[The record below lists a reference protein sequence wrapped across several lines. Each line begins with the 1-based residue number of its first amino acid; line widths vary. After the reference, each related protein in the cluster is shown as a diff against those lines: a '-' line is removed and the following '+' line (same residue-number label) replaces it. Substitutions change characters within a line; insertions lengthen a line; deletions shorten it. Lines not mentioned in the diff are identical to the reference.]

1 MIERQTTLR
10 KKVSIGGQGLH
21 TGQKGTMSFLPA
33 PVGYGIRFKRTDL
46 KGQPVI
52 EAHIANVIS
61 TNRGT
66 CIGNKDAKVYTIEH
80 VMAAFSGLNID
91 NALVEL
97 NMEEVPIKD
106 GSSKYFIQAIEKAGT
121 YELDAEREYIVIE
134 DTITMEIPEKK
145 TKIEIRPSKRF
156 SVNTIIDFE
165 SRVLGEQT
173 AEIEDVSEFKAEIS
187 SCRTFV
193 FLHELEFLLKNNL
206 IKGGDLNNAIVFVNR
221 KVPQDELDYLADLF
235 KKPRVK
241 VNGNGI
247 LNNLSLYFDNEPAR
261 HKLLDLMGDLYLLG
275 KPIKGHVTAIRP
287 GHHANTEFAKHILK
301 EINLNAIINDQGTSI

>member
-1 MIERQTTLR
+1 
-10 KKVSIGGQGLH
+10 
-21 TGQKGTMSFLPA
+21 MSFLPA
-33 PVGYGIRFKRTDL
+33 PAGHGIKFKRIDL
-46 KGQPVI
+46 EGQPVI
-52 EAHIANVIS
+52 DALIGNVIS

-66 CIGNKDAKVYTIEH
+66 CIGNDNARVYTIEH
-80 VMAAFSGLNID
+80 VMAAFRGMSVD

-97 NMEEVPIKD
+97 DMEEIPIKD
-106 GSSKYFIQAIEKAGT
+106 GSSRYFVEAIEEAGIV
-121 YELDAEREYIVIE
+121 ELDAEREYIVIE
-134 DTITMEIPEKK
+134 EPIFMEIPEKK

-156 SVNTIIDFE
+156 SITTIIDFE

-173 AEIEDVSEFKAEIS
+173 AEIQDISEFKAEIS

-235 KKPRVK
+235 KKPRVT
-241 VNGNGI
+241 VNGSGI

-261 HKLLDLMGDLYLLG
+261 HKLLDIIGDLYLLG
-275 KPIKGHVTAIRP
+275 KPLKGHVTATRP

-301 EINLNAIINDQGTSI
+301 EINQKAIVND

>member
-1 MIERQTTLR
+1 MIERQTTL
-10 KKVSIGGQGLH
+10 KQKVSIEGQGLH

-33 PVGYGIRFKRTDL
+33 SAGHGIKFKRIDIE
-46 KGQPVI
+46 GQPI
-52 EAHIANVIS
+52 IDALIGNVIS

-66 CIGNKDAKVYTIEH
+66 CIGNDKARVYTIEH
-80 VMAAFSGLNID
+80 VMAAFRGLSID

-97 NMEEVPIKD
+97 DMEEIPIKD
-106 GSSKYFIQAIEKAGT
+106 GSAKFFVEAIEKAGIK
-121 YELDAEREYIVIE
+121 ELDAEREYIVIE
-134 DTITMEIPEKK
+134 EPIIMEIPDKK
-145 TKIEIRPSKRF
+145 TVIEIRPSKHF
-156 SVNTIIDFE
+156 SLTAIIDFE

-173 AEIEDVSEFKAEIS
+173 AEIQDISEFKAEIAN
-187 SCRTFV
+187 CRTFV
-193 FLHELEFLLKNNL
+193 FLHELEFLLKNDL

-241 VNGNGI
+241 VNGSGI

-261 HKLLDLMGDLYLLG
+261 HKLLDIIGDLYLLG
-275 KPIKGHVTAIRP
+275 KPLKGHVTATRP

-301 EINLNAIINDQGTSI
+301 EINQKATVND